1 MSKKILLIDGN
12 SMANRAFYA
21 TMGRM
26 MKTPTGISTNAVY
39 GFFQIMFKTIEEENP
54 DKIIVAF
61 DISSSEKRTKIFSE
75 YKAGRHKTPED
86 LTMQFP
92 IIKELL
98 RMMNIP
104 IVQKDGI
111 EADDILGA
119 IAKKEGKKGNK
130 IIILT
135 GDRDYFQLVDMN
147 VNIRYPKT
155 IMGKTE
161 YIIYDNYKVNEE
173 YGLTPEKL
181 IEVKALMG
189 DASDNI
195 PGVKG
200 IGEKTALKLIIQFEN
215 LEKIYEYIENSD
227 GKEIAKATLN
237 KLIQDKEMAYISR
250 DLGRIDIEYDYE
262 KNLGINIDSIKY
274 TDWRTEEAYSYF
286 KKISFNKF
294 LDKFKDVEIKKAE
307 DTNKIEEN
315 ENYSIED
322 ILKTDIKS
330 KKKEDA
336 ILSSRNENKKEKEIL
351 EDKIKKIREDII
363 LDLEI
368 YSYNETKKEEILEK
382 LKQCIKNI
390 DKYENKIYVYNN
402 SREKLGIKDYDEK
415 ENSNEDIVDKYI
427 KKYILKEDFLENIIQ
442 EEYKNRVT
450 KELSENI
457 SIMFVEDKE
466 ENKDNNKGYIFTLNI
481 DDNILRK
488 IFEDDKIEK
497 ISHGIKE
504 GIVEIL
510 EKGSDF
516 KNLVFDTK
524 IASYILNSEIRT
536 IWIKTN
542 IFKRSRRKL

>member
-39 GFFQIMFKTIEEENP
+39 GFFQIMFKTIEEEKP

-61 DISSSEKRTKIFSE
+61 DISSSEKRTKIFNE
-75 YKAGRHKTPED
+75 YKAGRHKAPED
-86 LTMQFP
+86 LTIQFP

-98 RMMNIP
+98 KTMNIP

-119 IAKKEGKKGNK
+119 IAKKEGKKENK
-130 IIILT
+130 IVILT

-161 YIIYDNYKVNEE
+161 YIIYDNYKINEE
-173 YGLTPEKL
+173 YGLIPEKL

-200 IGEKTALKLIIQFEN
+200 IGEKTALKLIIQFGS

-237 KLIQDKEMAYISR
+237 KLIQDKEMAYVSR

-262 KNLGINIDSIKY
+262 KDLGINIDSIKY
-274 TDWRTEEAYSYF
+274 TDWRTEEAFSYL
-286 KKISFNKF
+286 KKLSFNKF
-294 LDKFKDVEIKKAE
+294 LDKFKDIEIKKAE

-322 ILKTDIKS
+322 ILNTDINS
-330 KKKEDA
+330 KKKEEA
-336 ILSSRNENKKEKEIL
+336 IRNSRNDYKKEKESL
-351 EDKIKKIREDII
+351 ENKVREIKEDIK

-382 LKQCIKNI
+382 LKQCIKDV
-390 DKYENKIYVYNN
+390 DKYGNRIYVYNN
-402 SREKLGIKDYDEK
+402 SREKIGIKDYDNR
-415 ENSNEDIVDKYI
+415 ENINEDIVDKYI

-450 KELSENI
+450 KEISENI
-457 SIMFVEDKE
+457 TIMFVDKN
-466 ENKDNNKGYIFTLNI
+466 NKKGYIYTLNI
-481 DDNILRK
+481 DDK
-488 IFEDDKIEK
+488 IIQDIFKNEKIEK
-497 ISHGIKE
+497 VSHGIKE

-510 EKGSDF
+510 EKGKDF
-516 KNLVFDTK
+516 KNLIFDTK

-542 IFKRSRRKL
+542 IFKRNRRRL

>member
-161 YIIYDNYKVNEE
+161 YIIYDNYKINEE

-200 IGEKTALKLIIQFEN
+200 IGEKTALKLIIQFGS

-237 KLIQDKEMAYISR
+237 KLRQDKEMAYVSR

-262 KNLGINIDSIKY
+262 KDLGINIDSIKY
-274 TDWRTEEAYSYF
+274 TDWRTEEAFSYL
-286 KKISFNKF
+286 KKLSFNKF
-294 LDKFKDVEIKKAE
+294 LDKFKDIEIKKAE
-307 DTNKIEEN
+307 DTNKIKEN

-322 ILKTDIKS
+322 ILKTDVKS

-336 ILSSRNENKKEKEIL
+336 ILSSRNENKKEQEIL
-351 EDKIKKIREDII
+351 EDKIKKIREDIT

-368 YSYNETKKEEILEK
+368 YSYDETKKEEILEK
-382 LKQCIKNI
+382 LKKCIKNI
-390 DKYENKIYVYNN
+390 DKYGNRIYVYNN
-402 SREKLGIKDYDEK
+402 SREKLGIKDYDNR

-450 KELSENI
+450 KEISENI
-457 SIMFVEDKE
+457 TIMFVDKN
-466 ENKDNNKGYIFTLNI
+466 NKKGYIYTLSI
-481 DDNILRK
+481 DDRIIK
-488 IFEDDKIEK
+488 DIFENEEIEK
-497 ISHGIKE
+497 VSHGIKE
-504 GIVEIL
+504 GIVESL
-510 EKGSDF
+510 EKGNDF
-516 KNLVFDTK
+516 KNLIFDTK

-542 IFKRSRRKL
+542 IFKRNRRRL

>member
-39 GFFQIMFKTIEEENP
+39 GFFQIMFKTIEEEKP

-61 DISSSEKRTKIFSE
+61 DISSSEKRTKIFNE
-75 YKAGRHKTPED
+75 YKAGRHKAPED

-161 YIIYDNYKVNEE
+161 YIIYDNYKINEE

-262 KNLGINIDSIKY
+262 KDLGINIDSIKY
-274 TDWRTEEAYSYF
+274 TDWRTEEAFSYL
-286 KKISFNKF
+286 KKLSFNKF
-294 LDKFKDVEIKKAE
+294 LDKFKDIEIKKAE

-322 ILKTDIKS
+322 ILNTDINS
-330 KKKEDA
+330 KKKEEA
-336 ILSSRNENKKEKEIL
+336 IRNSRNDYKKEKELL
-351 EDKIKKIREDII
+351 ENKVREIKEDIK

-390 DKYENKIYVYNN
+390 DKYGNRIYVYNN
-402 SREKLGIKDYDEK
+402 SREKLGIKDYYEK

-450 KELSENI
+450 KEISENI
-457 SIMFVEDKE
+457 TIMFVDKN
-466 ENKDNNKGYIFTLNI
+466 NKKGYIYTLNI
-481 DDNILRK
+481 DDK
-488 IFEDDKIEK
+488 IIQDIFKNEKIEK
-497 ISHGIKE
+497 VSHGIKE

-510 EKGSDF
+510 EKGKDF
-516 KNLVFDTK
+516 KNLIFDTK

-542 IFKRSRRKL
+542 IFKRNRRRL

>member
-39 GFFQIMFKTIEEENP
+39 GFFQIMFKTIEEEKP

-75 YKAGRHKTPED
+75 YKAGRHKAPED

-98 RMMNIP
+98 KTMNIP

-135 GDRDYFQLVDMN
+135 GDRDYFQLVDIN

-161 YIIYDNYKVNEE
+161 YIIYDNYKINEE
-173 YGLTPEKL
+173 YGLIPEKL

-200 IGEKTALKLIIQFEN
+200 IGEKTALKLIIQFGS
-215 LEKIYEYIENSD
+215 LEKIYKYIENSD

-237 KLIQDKEMAYISR
+237 KLIKDKEMAYVSK

-262 KNLGINIDSIKY
+262 KDLGINIDSIKY
-274 TDWRTEEAYSYF
+274 TDWRTEEAFSYL
-286 KKISFNKF
+286 KKLSFNKF
-294 LDKFKDVEIKKAE
+294 LDKFKDIEIKKAE

-322 ILKTDIKS
+322 ILNTDINS
-330 KKKEDA
+330 KKKEEA
-336 ILSSRNENKKEKEIL
+336 IRKSRNDYKKEKESL
-351 EDKIKKIREDII
+351 ENKVRKIKEDIK

-390 DKYENKIYVYNN
+390 DKYGNRIYVYNN

-450 KELSENI
+450 KEISENI
-457 SIMFVEDKE
+457 TIMFVDK
-466 ENKDNNKGYIFTLNI
+466 NDKKGYIYTLNI
-481 DDNILRK
+481 DDK
-488 IFEDDKIEK
+488 IIQDIFKNEEIEK
-497 ISHGIKE
+497 VSHGIKE

-510 EKGSDF
+510 EKGKDF
-516 KNLVFDTK
+516 KNLIFDTK

-542 IFKRSRRKL
+542 IFKRNRRRL

>member
-39 GFFQIMFKTIEEENP
+39 GFFQIMFKTIEEEKP

-61 DISSSEKRTKIFSE
+61 DISSSEKRTKIFNE
-75 YKAGRHKTPED
+75 YKAGRNKAPED
-86 LTMQFP
+86 LTIHFP
-92 IIKELL
+92 IIIELL
-98 RMMNIP
+98 KTMNIP

-135 GDRDYFQLVDMN
+135 GDRDYFQLVDIN

-161 YIIYDNYKVNEE
+161 YIIYDNYKINEE

-200 IGEKTALKLIIQFEN
+200 IGEKTALKLIIQFGS

-227 GKEIAKATLN
+227 GKEIEKATLN
-237 KLIQDKEMAYISR
+237 KLIQDKEMAYVSK

-262 KNLGINIDSIKY
+262 KDLGINIDSIRY
-274 TDWRTEEAYSYF
+274 TDWRTEEAYSYL

-294 LDKFKDVEIKKAE
+294 LDKFKDIEIKKAE

-322 ILKTDIKS
+322 ILNTDINS
-330 KKKEDA
+330 KKKEEA
-336 ILSSRNENKKEKEIL
+336 IRNSRNDYKKEKESL
-351 EDKIKKIREDII
+351 ENKVREIKEDIK

-382 LKQCIKNI
+382 LKQCIKDI
-390 DKYENKIYVYNN
+390 DKYGNRIYVYNN
-402 SREKLGIKDYDEK
+402 SREKIGIKDYDNR
-415 ENSNEDIVDKYI
+415 ENINEDIVDKYI
-427 KKYILKEDFLENIIQ
+427 KKYILKEDFLEDIIQ

-450 KELSENI
+450 KEMSENI
-457 SIMFVEDKE
+457 TIMFVDK
-466 ENKDNNKGYIFTLNI
+466 NDKKGYIYTLNI
-481 DDNILRK
+481 DDK
-488 IFEDDKIEK
+488 IIQDIFKNEKIEK
-497 ISHGIKE
+497 VSHSIKE

-510 EKGSDF
+510 EKGKDF
-516 KNLVFDTK
+516 KNLIFDTK

-542 IFKRSRRKL
+542 IFKRNRRRL

>member
-1 MSKKILLIDGN
+1 MNKKILLIDGN

-161 YIIYDNYKVNEE
+161 YIIYDNYKINEE
-173 YGLTPEKL
+173 YGLTPAKL

-250 DLGRIDIEYDYE
+250 NLGRIDIEYDYE
-262 KNLGINIDSIKY
+262 KDLGINIDSIRY

-294 LDKFKDVEIKKAE
+294 LDKFKDIEIKKAE
-307 DTNKIEEN
+307 DTNKIEKN

-322 ILKTDIKS
+322 ILKTDVKS

-351 EDKIKKIREDII
+351 EDKIKKIREDIT

-450 KELSENI
+450 KEISENI
-457 SIMFVEDKE
+457 TIMFVDK
-466 ENKDNNKGYIFTLNI
+466 NNSKGYIYTLG
-481 DDNILRK
+481 
-488 IFEDDKIEK
+488 FDDKIIQDIFENEK
-497 ISHGIKE
+497 IEKVSHGIKE

-510 EKGSDF
+510 EKGNDF
-516 KNLVFDTK
+516 KNLIFDTK

-542 IFKRSRRKL
+542 IFKRNRRRL

>member
-1 MSKKILLIDGN
+1 MGKKILLIDGN

-262 KNLGINIDSIKY
+262 KDLGINIDSIRY
-274 TDWRTEEAYSYF
+274 TDWRTEEAYSYL

-307 DTNKIEEN
+307 DTNKIEKN

-322 ILKTDIKS
+322 ILKTDLKS

-336 ILSSRNENKKEKEIL
+336 ILSSRNDNKKEKEIL
-351 EDKIKKIREDII
+351 EDKIKKIREDIT

-390 DKYENKIYVYNN
+390 EKYGNRIYVYNN

-442 EEYKNRVT
+442 EEYKNRIT
-450 KELSENI
+450 KEISENI
-457 SIMFVEDKE
+457 TIMFVDK
-466 ENKDNNKGYIFTLNI
+466 NNSKGYIYTLGI
-481 DDNILRK
+481 
-488 IFEDDKIEK
+488 DDKIIQDIFENEK
-497 ISHGIKE
+497 IEKVSHGIKE
-504 GIVEIL
+504 GIVESL
-510 EKGSDF
+510 EKGNDF
-516 KNLVFDTK
+516 KNLIFDTK

-542 IFKRSRRKL
+542 IFKRNRRRL

>member
-200 IGEKTALKLIIQFEN
+200 IGEKTALKLIIQFES

-262 KNLGINIDSIKY
+262 KDLGINIDSIRY

-294 LDKFKDVEIKKAE
+294 LDKFKDIEIKKAE

-336 ILSSRNENKKEKEIL
+336 ILNSRNENKKEKEIL
-351 EDKIKKIREDII
+351 EDKIKKIKEDIT

-390 DKYENKIYVYNN
+390 DKYGNRIYVYNN

-450 KELSENI
+450 KEISENI
-457 SIMFVEDKE
+457 TIMFVDK
-466 ENKDNNKGYIFTLNI
+466 NDKKGYIYTLNI
-481 DDNILRK
+481 DDKIIK
-488 IFEDDKIEK
+488 DIFENEKIEK
-497 ISHGIKE
+497 VSHGIKE

-510 EKGSDF
+510 EKGKDF
-516 KNLVFDTK
+516 KNLIFDTK

-542 IFKRSRRKL
+542 IFKRNRRRL

>member
-39 GFFQIMFKTIEEENP
+39 GFFQIMFKTIEEEKP

-61 DISSSEKRTKIFSE
+61 DISSSEKRTKIFNE
-75 YKAGRHKTPED
+75 YKAGRHKAPED
-86 LTMQFP
+86 LTIQFP

-98 RMMNIP
+98 KTMNIP

-135 GDRDYFQLVDMN
+135 GDRDYFQLVDIN

-161 YIIYDNYKVNEE
+161 YIIYDNYKINEE

-200 IGEKTALKLIIQFEN
+200 IGEKTALKLIIQFGS
-215 LEKIYEYIENSD
+215 LEKIYKYIENSD

-237 KLIQDKEMAYISR
+237 KLIQDKEMAYVSR

-262 KNLGINIDSIKY
+262 KDLGINIDSIKY
-274 TDWRTEEAYSYF
+274 TDWRTEEAFSYL
-286 KKISFNKF
+286 KKLSFNKF
-294 LDKFKDVEIKKAE
+294 LDKFKDIEIKKAE

-322 ILKTDIKS
+322 ILNTDINS
-330 KKKEDA
+330 KKKEEA
-336 ILSSRNENKKEKEIL
+336 IRNNRNDYKKEKELL
-351 EDKIKKIREDII
+351 ENKVREIKENIK

-368 YSYNETKKEEILEK
+368 YSYNETKKEKTLEK
-382 LKQCIKNI
+382 LKQCIKDV
-390 DKYENKIYVYNN
+390 DKYGNRIYVYNN
-402 SREKLGIKDYDEK
+402 SREKIGIKDYDNR
-415 ENSNEDIVDKYI
+415 ENINEDIVDKYI

-450 KELSENI
+450 KEISENI
-457 SIMFVEDKE
+457 TIMFVDKN
-466 ENKDNNKGYIFTLNI
+466 NKKGYIYTLNI
-481 DDNILRK
+481 DDK
-488 IFEDDKIEK
+488 IIQDIFKNEKIEK
-497 ISHGIKE
+497 VSHGIKE

-510 EKGSDF
+510 EKGNDF
-516 KNLVFDTK
+516 KNLIFDSK
-524 IASYILNSEIRT
+524 IAIYILNSEIRT

-542 IFKRSRRKL
+542 IFKRNRRRL

>member
-39 GFFQIMFKTIEEENP
+39 GFFQIMFKTIEEEKP

-61 DISSSEKRTKIFSE
+61 DISSSEKRTKIFNE
-75 YKAGRHKTPED
+75 YKAGRHKAPED
-86 LTMQFP
+86 LTIQFP

-98 RMMNIP
+98 KTMNIP

-130 IIILT
+130 IVILT
-135 GDRDYFQLVDMN
+135 GDRDYFQLVDIN

-161 YIIYDNYKVNEE
+161 YIIYDNYKINEE

-200 IGEKTALKLIIQFEN
+200 IGEKTALKLIIQFGS

-237 KLIQDKEMAYISR
+237 KLIKDKEMAYVSR

-262 KNLGINIDSIKY
+262 KDLGINIDSIKY
-274 TDWRTEEAYSYF
+274 TDWRTEEAFSYL
-286 KKISFNKF
+286 KRLSFNKF
-294 LDKFKDVEIKKAE
+294 LDKFKDIEIKKAE

-322 ILKTDIKS
+322 ILNTDINS
-330 KKKEDA
+330 KKKEEA
-336 ILSSRNENKKEKEIL
+336 IRNSRNDYKKEKESL
-351 EDKIKKIREDII
+351 ENKVREIKEDIK

-382 LKQCIKNI
+382 LQKCIKDI
-390 DKYENKIYVYNN
+390 DKYGNRIYVYNN
-402 SREKLGIKDYDEK
+402 SREKIGIKDYDNK

-450 KELSENI
+450 KEISENI
-457 SIMFVEDKE
+457 TIMFVDKN
-466 ENKDNNKGYIFTLNI
+466 NKKGYIYTLNI
-481 DDNILRK
+481 DDKIIQD
-488 IFEDDKIEK
+488 IFENEKIEK
-497 ISHGIKE
+497 VSHGIKE

-510 EKGSDF
+510 EKGNDF
-516 KNLVFDTK
+516 KNLIFDTK

-542 IFKRSRRKL
+542 IFKRNRRRL

>member
-39 GFFQIMFKTIEEENP
+39 GFFQIMFKTIEEEKP

-75 YKAGRHKTPED
+75 YKAGRHKAPED

-98 RMMNIP
+98 KTMNIP

-135 GDRDYFQLVDMN
+135 GDRDYFQLVDIN

-161 YIIYDNYKVNEE
+161 YIIYDNYKINEE
-173 YGLTPEKL
+173 YGLIPEKL

-200 IGEKTALKLIIQFEN
+200 IGEKTALKLIIQFGS
-215 LEKIYEYIENSD
+215 LEKIYKYIENSD

-237 KLIQDKEMAYISR
+237 KLIQDKEMAYVSK

-262 KNLGINIDSIKY
+262 KDLGINIDSIKY
-274 TDWRTEEAYSYF
+274 TDWRTEEAFSYL
-286 KKISFNKF
+286 KKLSFNKF
-294 LDKFKDVEIKKAE
+294 LDKFKDIEIKKAE

-322 ILKTDIKS
+322 ILNTDINS
-330 KKKEDA
+330 KKKEEA
-336 ILSSRNENKKEKEIL
+336 IRKSRNDYKKEKESL
-351 EDKIKKIREDII
+351 ENKVRKIKEDIK

-390 DKYENKIYVYNN
+390 DKYGNRIYVYNN

-450 KELSENI
+450 KEISENI
-457 SIMFVEDKE
+457 TIMFVDK
-466 ENKDNNKGYIFTLNI
+466 NDKKGYIYTLNI
-481 DDNILRK
+481 DDK
-488 IFEDDKIEK
+488 IIQDIFKNEEIEK
-497 ISHGIKE
+497 VSHGIKE

-510 EKGSDF
+510 EKGNDF
-516 KNLVFDTK
+516 KNLIFDTK

-542 IFKRSRRKL
+542 IFKRNRRRL

>member
-161 YIIYDNYKVNEE
+161 YIIYDNYKINEE

-200 IGEKTALKLIIQFEN
+200 IGEKTALKLIIQFES

-262 KNLGINIDSIKY
+262 KDLGINIDSIRY
-274 TDWRTEEAYSYF
+274 TDWRTEEAFSYF

-294 LDKFKDVEIKKAE
+294 LDKFKDIEIKKAE

-322 ILKTDIKS
+322 ILKTDVKS
-330 KKKEDA
+330 KKKEEA
-336 ILSSRNENKKEKEIL
+336 IRNSRNDYKKEKKSL
-351 EDKIKKIREDII
+351 EDKIKKIREDIT

-368 YSYNETKKEEILEK
+368 YSYNDTKKEEILEK

-450 KELSENI
+450 KEISENI
-457 SIMFVEDKE
+457 TIMFVDK
-466 ENKDNNKGYIFTLNI
+466 NNSKGYIYTLSI
-481 DDNILRK
+481 DDRIIQD
-488 IFEDDKIEK
+488 IFKNEKIEK
-497 ISHGIKE
+497 VSHGIKE
-504 GIVEIL
+504 GIVESL
-510 EKGSDF
+510 EKGNDF
-516 KNLVFDTK
+516 KNLIFDTK

-542 IFKRSRRKL
+542 IFKRNRRRL

>member
-39 GFFQIMFKTIEEENP
+39 GFFQIMFKTIEEEKP

-61 DISSSEKRTKIFSE
+61 DISSSEKRTKIFNE
-75 YKAGRHKTPED
+75 YKAGRHMAPED
-86 LTMQFP
+86 LTIQFP

-135 GDRDYFQLVDMN
+135 GDRDYFQLVDIN

-161 YIIYDNYKVNEE
+161 YIIYDNYKINEE

-200 IGEKTALKLIIQFEN
+200 IGEKTALKLIIQFGS
-215 LEKIYEYIENSD
+215 LEKIYKYIENSD

-237 KLIQDKEMAYISR
+237 KLIKDKEMAYVSK

-262 KNLGINIDSIKY
+262 KDLGINIDSIKY
-274 TDWRTEEAYSYF
+274 TDWRTEEAFSYL
-286 KKISFNKF
+286 KKLSFNKF
-294 LDKFKDVEIKKAE
+294 LDKFKDIEIKKAE

-322 ILKTDIKS
+322 ILNTDINS
-330 KKKEDA
+330 KKKEEA
-336 ILSSRNENKKEKEIL
+336 IRKSRNDYKKEKESL
-351 EDKIKKIREDII
+351 ENKVRKIKEDIK

-382 LKQCIKNI
+382 LKQCIKDV
-390 DKYENKIYVYNN
+390 DKYGNRIYVYNN
-402 SREKLGIKDYDEK
+402 SREKIGIKDYDNR
-415 ENSNEDIVDKYI
+415 ENINEDIVDKYI

-450 KELSENI
+450 KEISENI
-457 SIMFVEDKE
+457 TIMFVDK
-466 ENKDNNKGYIFTLNI
+466 NNSKGYIYTLSI
-481 DDNILRK
+481 DDGIIK
-488 IFEDDKIEK
+488 DIFKNEKIEK
-497 ISHGIKE
+497 VSHGIKE

-510 EKGSDF
+510 EKGNDF
-516 KNLVFDTK
+516 KNLIFDTK

-542 IFKRSRRKL
+542 IFKRNRRRL

>member
-26 MKTPTGISTNAVY
+26 MKTPAGISTNAVY

-86 LTMQFP
+86 LTRQFP

-200 IGEKTALKLIIQFEN
+200 IGEKTALKLIIQFES

-262 KNLGINIDSIKY
+262 KDLGINIDSIKY

-294 LDKFKDVEIKKAE
+294 LDKFKDIEIKKAE

-322 ILKTDIKS
+322 ILNTDVKS
-330 KKKEDA
+330 KKKEYA

-351 EDKIKKIREDII
+351 EGKIKKIKEDIT

-368 YSYNETKKEEILEK
+368 YSYDDTKKEEILEK

-427 KKYILKEDFLENIIQ
+427 KKYILKENFLENIIQ

-450 KELSENI
+450 KEISENI
-457 SIMFVEDKE
+457 TIMFVDK
-466 ENKDNNKGYIFTLNI
+466 NNSKGYIYTLGI
-481 DDNILRK
+481 DNRIIKD
-488 IFEDDKIEK
+488 IFENEEIEK
-497 ISHGIKE
+497 VSHGIKE

-510 EKGSDF
+510 EKGNDF
-516 KNLVFDTK
+516 KNLIFDTK

-542 IFKRSRRKL
+542 IFKRNRRRLY

>member
-21 TMGRM
+21 TMGKM

-39 GFFQIMFKTIEEENP
+39 GFFQIMFKTIEEEKP

-227 GKEIAKATLN
+227 GKEIAKATLS

-262 KNLGINIDSIKY
+262 KDLGINIDSIRY

-307 DTNKIEEN
+307 DTNKVEEN

-322 ILKTDIKS
+322 ILKTDVKS

-336 ILSSRNENKKEKEIL
+336 IRNSRNDNKKEKEIL
-351 EDKIKKIREDII
+351 DNKIKKIREDIK

-368 YSYNETKKEEILEK
+368 YSYNDTKKEEILEK

-390 DKYENKIYVYNN
+390 EKYGNRIYVYNN

-450 KELSENI
+450 KEISENI
-457 SIMFVEDKE
+457 TIMFVDK
-466 ENKDNNKGYIFTLNI
+466 NNSKGYIYTLGI
-481 DDNILRK
+481 
-488 IFEDDKIEK
+488 DDKIIQDIFKNEK
-497 ISHGIKE
+497 IEKVSHGIKE

-510 EKGSDF
+510 EKGNDF
-516 KNLVFDTK
+516 KNLIFDTK

-542 IFKRSRRKL
+542 IFKRNRRRL

>member
-161 YIIYDNYKVNEE
+161 YIIYDNYKINEE

-237 KLIQDKEMAYISR
+237 KLIQDKEMAYVSR

-262 KNLGINIDSIKY
+262 KDLGINIDSIKY
-274 TDWRTEEAYSYF
+274 TDWRTEEAFSYL
-286 KKISFNKF
+286 KKLSFNKF
-294 LDKFKDVEIKKAE
+294 LDKFKDIEIKKAE

-322 ILKTDIKS
+322 ILKTDVKS
-330 KKKEDA
+330 KKKEEA
-336 ILSSRNENKKEKEIL
+336 IRNSRNDYKKEKQIL
-351 EDKIKKIREDII
+351 EDKIKKIIEDIT

-368 YSYNETKKEEILEK
+368 YSYDETKKEEILEK

-402 SREKLGIKDYDEK
+402 SREKLGIKDYDNR

-450 KELSENI
+450 KEISENI
-457 SIMFVEDKE
+457 TIMFVDKN
-466 ENKDNNKGYIFTLNI
+466 NKKGYIYTLSM
-481 DDNILRK
+481 DDRIIQDILK
-488 IFEDDKIEK
+488 NEKIEK
-497 ISHGIKE
+497 VSHGIKE
-504 GIVEIL
+504 GIVESL
-510 EKGSDF
+510 EKGNDF
-516 KNLVFDTK
+516 KNLIFDTK

-542 IFKRSRRKL
+542 IFKRNRRRL

>member
-39 GFFQIMFKTIEEENP
+39 GFFQIMFKTIEEEKP

-61 DISSSEKRTKIFSE
+61 DISSSEKRTKIFNE
-75 YKAGRHKTPED
+75 YKAGRHKAPED
-86 LTMQFP
+86 LTIQFP

-98 RMMNIP
+98 KTMNIP

-135 GDRDYFQLVDMN
+135 GDRDYFQLVDIN

-161 YIIYDNYKVNEE
+161 YIIYDNYKINEE

-200 IGEKTALKLIIQFEN
+200 IGEKTALKLIIQFGS

-237 KLIQDKEMAYISR
+237 KLIKDKEMAYVSR

-262 KNLGINIDSIKY
+262 KDLGINIDSIKY
-274 TDWRTEEAYSYF
+274 TDWRTEEAFSYL
-286 KKISFNKF
+286 KKLSFNKF

-322 ILKTDIKS
+322 ILNTDINS
-330 KKKEDA
+330 KKKEEA
-336 ILSSRNENKKEKEIL
+336 IRNSRNDYKKEKESL
-351 EDKIKKIREDII
+351 ENKVREIKEDIK

-390 DKYENKIYVYNN
+390 DKYGNRIYVYNN
-402 SREKLGIKDYDEK
+402 SREKIGIKDYDNR
-415 ENSNEDIVDKYI
+415 ENINEDIVDKYI

-450 KELSENI
+450 KEISENI
-457 SIMFVEDKE
+457 TIMFVDKN
-466 ENKDNNKGYIFTLNI
+466 NKKGYIYTLNI
-481 DDNILRK
+481 DDK
-488 IFEDDKIEK
+488 IIQDIFKNEKIEK
-497 ISHGIKE
+497 VSHGIKE

-510 EKGSDF
+510 EKGKDF
-516 KNLVFDTK
+516 KNLIFDTK

-542 IFKRSRRKL
+542 IFKRNRRRL

>member
-39 GFFQIMFKTIEEENP
+39 GFFQIMFKTIEEEKP

-61 DISSSEKRTKIFSE
+61 DISSSEKRTKIFNE
-75 YKAGRHKTPED
+75 YKAGRHKAPED
-86 LTMQFP
+86 LTIQFP

-98 RMMNIP
+98 KTMNIP

-135 GDRDYFQLVDMN
+135 GDRDYFQLVDIN

-161 YIIYDNYKVNEE
+161 YIIYDNYKINEE

-200 IGEKTALKLIIQFEN
+200 IGEKTALKLIIQFGS

-237 KLIQDKEMAYISR
+237 KLIQDKEMAYVSK

-262 KNLGINIDSIKY
+262 KDLGINIDSIKY
-274 TDWRTEEAYSYF
+274 TDWRTEEAFSYL
-286 KKISFNKF
+286 KKLSFNKF
-294 LDKFKDVEIKKAE
+294 LDKFKDIEIKKAE

-322 ILKTDIKS
+322 ILNTDINS
-330 KKKEDA
+330 KKKEED
-336 ILSSRNENKKEKEIL
+336 IRNSRNDYKKEKESL
-351 EDKIKKIREDII
+351 ENKVREIKEDIR

-382 LKQCIKNI
+382 LKQCIKDV
-390 DKYENKIYVYNN
+390 DKYGNRIYVYNN
-402 SREKLGIKDYDEK
+402 SREKIGIKDYDNR
-415 ENSNEDIVDKYI
+415 ENINEDIVDKYI

-450 KELSENI
+450 KEISENI
-457 SIMFVEDKE
+457 TIMFVDKN
-466 ENKDNNKGYIFTLNI
+466 NKKGYIHTLNI
-481 DDNILRK
+481 DDK
-488 IFEDDKIEK
+488 IIQDIFKNEKIEK
-497 ISHGIKE
+497 VSHGIKE

-510 EKGSDF
+510 EKGKDF
-516 KNLVFDTK
+516 KSLIFDTK

-542 IFKRSRRKL
+542 IFKRNRRRL

>member
-39 GFFQIMFKTIEEENP
+39 GFFQIMFKTIEEEKP

-61 DISSSEKRTKIFSE
+61 DISSSEKRTKIFNE
-75 YKAGRHKTPED
+75 YKAGRHKAPED
-86 LTMQFP
+86 LTIQFP

-98 RMMNIP
+98 KTMNIP

-135 GDRDYFQLVDMN
+135 GDRDYFQLVDIN

-161 YIIYDNYKVNEE
+161 YIIYDNYKINEE

-200 IGEKTALKLIIQFEN
+200 IGEKTALKLIIQFGS
-215 LEKIYEYIENSD
+215 LEKIYEYIEKSD

-237 KLIQDKEMAYISR
+237 KLIKDKEMAYVSR

-262 KNLGINIDSIKY
+262 KDLGINIDSIKY
-274 TDWRTEEAYSYF
+274 TDWRTEEAFSYL
-286 KKISFNKF
+286 KKLSFNKF
-294 LDKFKDVEIKKAE
+294 LDKFKDIEIKKAE

-322 ILKTDIKS
+322 ILNTDINS
-330 KKKEDA
+330 KKKEEA
-336 ILSSRNENKKEKEIL
+336 IRNSRNDYKKEKESL
-351 EDKIKKIREDII
+351 ENKVREIKENIK
-363 LDLEI
+363 LNLEI
-368 YSYNETKKEEILEK
+368 YSYNETKKEEILGK
-382 LKQCIKNI
+382 LKQCIKDV
-390 DKYENKIYVYNN
+390 DKYGNRIYVYNN
-402 SREKLGIKDYDEK
+402 SREKIGIKDYDNR
-415 ENSNEDIVDKYI
+415 ENINEDIVDKYI

-450 KELSENI
+450 KEISENI
-457 SIMFVEDKE
+457 TIMFVDK
-466 ENKDNNKGYIFTLNI
+466 NNSKGYIYTLSI
-481 DDNILRK
+481 DDRIIK
-488 IFEDDKIEK
+488 DIFENEKIEK

-504 GIVEIL
+504 GIVESL
-510 EKGSDF
+510 EKGNDF
-516 KNLVFDTK
+516 KNLIFDTK

-542 IFKRSRRKL
+542 IFKRNRRRL

>member
-39 GFFQIMFKTIEEENP
+39 GFFQIMFKTIEEEKP

-61 DISSSEKRTKIFSE
+61 DISSSEKRTKIFNE
-75 YKAGRHKTPED
+75 YKAGRHKAPED
-86 LTMQFP
+86 LTIQFP

-98 RMMNIP
+98 KTMNIP

-135 GDRDYFQLVDMN
+135 GDRDYFQLVDIN

-161 YIIYDNYKVNEE
+161 YIIYDNYKINEE

-200 IGEKTALKLIIQFEN
+200 IGEKTALKLIIQFGS
-215 LEKIYEYIENSD
+215 LEKIYKYIENSD

-237 KLIQDKEMAYISR
+237 KLIQDKEMAYVSR

-262 KNLGINIDSIKY
+262 KDLGINIDSIKY
-274 TDWRTEEAYSYF
+274 TDWRTEEAFSYL
-286 KKISFNKF
+286 KKLSFNKF
-294 LDKFKDVEIKKAE
+294 LDKFKDIEIKKAE
-307 DTNKIEEN
+307 DINKIEEN

-322 ILKTDIKS
+322 ILNTDINS
-330 KKKEDA
+330 KKKEEA
-336 ILSSRNENKKEKEIL
+336 IRNSRNDYKKEKESL
-351 EDKIKKIREDII
+351 ENKVREIKENIK
-363 LDLEI
+363 LNLEI

-390 DKYENKIYVYNN
+390 DKYGNRIYVYNN
-402 SREKLGIKDYDEK
+402 SREKLGIKDYDNR

-450 KELSENI
+450 KEISENI
-457 SIMFVEDKE
+457 TIMFVDKN
-466 ENKDNNKGYIFTLNI
+466 NKKGYIYTLGI
-481 DDNILRK
+481 DDRIIQD
-488 IFEDDKIEK
+488 IFKNEKIEK
-497 ISHGIKE
+497 VSHGIKE
-504 GIVEIL
+504 GSVEIL
-510 EKGSDF
+510 EKGNDF
-516 KNLVFDTK
+516 KNLIFDTK

-542 IFKRSRRKL
+542 IFKRNRRRL

>member
-39 GFFQIMFKTIEEENP
+39 GFFQIMFKTIEEEKP

-75 YKAGRHKTPED
+75 YKAGRHKAPED

-98 RMMNIP
+98 KTMNIP

-135 GDRDYFQLVDMN
+135 GDRDYFQLVDIN

-161 YIIYDNYKVNEE
+161 YIIYDNYKINEE
-173 YGLTPEKL
+173 YGLIPEKL
-181 IEVKALMG
+181 IEVKSLMG

-200 IGEKTALKLIIQFEN
+200 IGEKTALKLIIQFGS
-215 LEKIYEYIENSD
+215 LEKIYKYIENSD

-237 KLIQDKEMAYISR
+237 KLIKDKEMAYVSK

-262 KNLGINIDSIKY
+262 KDLGINIDSIKY
-274 TDWRTEEAYSYF
+274 TDWRTEEAFSYL
-286 KKISFNKF
+286 KKLSFNKF
-294 LDKFKDVEIKKAE
+294 LDKFKDIEIKKAE

-322 ILKTDIKS
+322 ILNTDINS
-330 KKKEDA
+330 KKKEEA
-336 ILSSRNENKKEKEIL
+336 IRKSRNDYKKEKESL
-351 EDKIKKIREDII
+351 ENKVRKIKEDIK

-390 DKYENKIYVYNN
+390 DKYGNRIYVYNN

-450 KELSENI
+450 KEISENI
-457 SIMFVEDKE
+457 TIMFVDK
-466 ENKDNNKGYIFTLNI
+466 NDKKGYIYTLNI
-481 DDNILRK
+481 DDK
-488 IFEDDKIEK
+488 IIQDIFKNEEIEK
-497 ISHGIKE
+497 VSHGIKE

-510 EKGSDF
+510 EKGKDF
-516 KNLVFDTK
+516 KNLIFDTK

-542 IFKRSRRKL
+542 IFKRNRRRL

>member
-1 MSKKILLIDGN
+1 MSEKILLIDGN

-237 KLIQDKEMAYISR
+237 KLIQDKEMAYVSR

-262 KNLGINIDSIKY
+262 KDLGINIDSIKY
-274 TDWRTEEAYSYF
+274 TDWRTEEAFSYL
-286 KKISFNKF
+286 KKLSFNKF
-294 LDKFKDVEIKKAE
+294 LDKFKDIEIKKAE

-322 ILKTDIKS
+322 ILKTDVKS
-330 KKKEDA
+330 KKKEEA
-336 ILSSRNENKKEKEIL
+336 IRNSRNDYKKEKESL
-351 EDKIKKIREDII
+351 ENKIREIKENI
-363 LDLEI
+363 KLDLEI
-368 YSYNETKKEEILEK
+368 YSYNETKKEEILEN

-390 DKYENKIYVYNN
+390 DKYGNKIYVYNN

-442 EEYKNRVT
+442 EEYKNRIT
-450 KELSENI
+450 KEISENI
-457 SIMFVEDKE
+457 TIMFVDK
-466 ENKDNNKGYIFTLNI
+466 NNSKGYIYTLSI
-481 DDNILRK
+481 DDGIIK
-488 IFEDDKIEK
+488 DIFENEKIEK
-497 ISHGIKE
+497 VSHGIKE
-504 GIVEIL
+504 GIVESL
-510 EKGSDF
+510 EKGNDF
-516 KNLVFDTK
+516 KNLIFDTK

-542 IFKRSRRKL
+542 IFKRNRRRL

>member
-1 MSKKILLIDGN
+1 MSEKILLIDGN

-135 GDRDYFQLVDMN
+135 GDRDYFQLVDIN

-161 YIIYDNYKVNEE
+161 YIIYDNYKINEE

-262 KNLGINIDSIKY
+262 KDLGINIDSIRY

-294 LDKFKDVEIKKAE
+294 LDKFKDIEIKKAE

-322 ILKTDIKS
+322 ILKTDVKS

-336 ILSSRNENKKEKEIL
+336 ILSSRNENKKEKESL
-351 EDKIKKIREDII
+351 ENKVREIKEDIK

-450 KELSENI
+450 KEISENI
-457 SIMFVEDKE
+457 TIMFVDK
-466 ENKDNNKGYIFTLNI
+466 NNSKGYIYTLSI
-481 DDNILRK
+481 DDRIIK
-488 IFEDDKIEK
+488 DIFENEKIEK
-497 ISHGIKE
+497 VSHGIKE

-510 EKGSDF
+510 EKGNDF
-516 KNLVFDTK
+516 KNLIFDTK

-542 IFKRSRRKL
+542 IFKRNRRRL

>member
-75 YKAGRHKTPED
+75 YKAGRHKAPED

-161 YIIYDNYKVNEE
+161 YIIYDNYKINEE

-200 IGEKTALKLIIQFEN
+200 IGEKTALKLIIQFGS

-237 KLIQDKEMAYISR
+237 KLIQDKEMAYVSR

-262 KNLGINIDSIKY
+262 KDLGINIDSIKY
-274 TDWRTEEAYSYF
+274 TDWRTEEAFSYL
-286 KKISFNKF
+286 KKLSFNKF
-294 LDKFKDVEIKKAE
+294 LDKFKDIEIKKAE

-322 ILKTDIKS
+322 ILNTDIKS

-351 EDKIKKIREDII
+351 EDKIRKIREDIT

-368 YSYNETKKEEILEK
+368 YSYNDTKKEEILEK

-390 DKYENKIYVYNN
+390 DKYGNRIYVYNN
-402 SREKLGIKDYDEK
+402 SREKIGIKDYDNR

-427 KKYILKEDFLENIIQ
+427 KKYILKEDFLEDIIQ

-450 KELSENI
+450 KEISENI
-457 SIMFVEDKE
+457 TIMFVDKN
-466 ENKDNNKGYIFTLNI
+466 NKKGYIYTLGM
-481 DDNILRK
+481 DDRIIQDILK
-488 IFEDDKIEK
+488 NEKIEK
-497 ISHGIKE
+497 VSHGIKE
-504 GIVEIL
+504 GIVESL
-510 EKGSDF
+510 EKGNDF
-516 KNLVFDTK
+516 KNLIFDTK

-542 IFKRSRRKL
+542 IFKRNRRRL

>member
-39 GFFQIMFKTIEEENP
+39 GFFQIMFKTIEEEKP

-61 DISSSEKRTKIFSE
+61 DISSSEKRTKIFNE
-75 YKAGRHKTPED
+75 YKAGRHKAPED
-86 LTMQFP
+86 LTIQFP

-98 RMMNIP
+98 KTMNIP

-135 GDRDYFQLVDMN
+135 GDRDYFQLVDIN

-161 YIIYDNYKVNEE
+161 YIIYDNYKINEE

-200 IGEKTALKLIIQFEN
+200 IGEKTALKLIIQFGS

-237 KLIQDKEMAYISR
+237 KLIQDKEMAYVSR

-262 KNLGINIDSIKY
+262 KDLGINIDSIKY
-274 TDWRTEEAYSYF
+274 TDWRTEEAFSYL
-286 KKISFNKF
+286 KKLSFNKF

-307 DTNKIEEN
+307 DTNEIEEN

-322 ILKTDIKS
+322 ILNTDINS
-330 KKKEDA
+330 KKKEEA
-336 ILSSRNENKKEKEIL
+336 IRNSRNDYKKEKESL
-351 EDKIKKIREDII
+351 ENKVREIKENIK
-363 LDLEI
+363 LNLEI

-382 LKQCIKNI
+382 LKQCIKDI
-390 DKYENKIYVYNN
+390 DKYGNRIYVYNN
-402 SREKLGIKDYDEK
+402 SREKIGIKDYDNRE
-415 ENSNEDIVDKYI
+415 SINEDIVDKYI

-450 KELSENI
+450 KEISENI
-457 SIMFVEDKE
+457 TIMFVDKN
-466 ENKDNNKGYIFTLNI
+466 NKKGYIYTLNI
-481 DDNILRK
+481 DDK
-488 IFEDDKIEK
+488 IIQDIFKNEEVEK
-497 ISHGIKE
+497 VSHGIKE

-510 EKGSDF
+510 EKGKDF
-516 KNLVFDTK
+516 KNLRFDTK

-542 IFKRSRRKL
+542 IFKRNRRRL

>member
-39 GFFQIMFKTIEEENP
+39 GFFQIMFKTIEEEKP

-61 DISSSEKRTKIFSE
+61 DISSSEKRTKIFNE
-75 YKAGRHKTPED
+75 YKAGRHKAPED
-86 LTMQFP
+86 LTIQFP

-98 RMMNIP
+98 KTMNIP

-135 GDRDYFQLVDMN
+135 GDRDYFQLVDIN

-161 YIIYDNYKVNEE
+161 YIIYDNYKINEE

-200 IGEKTALKLIIQFEN
+200 IGEKTALKLIIQFGS
-215 LEKIYEYIENSD
+215 LEKIYEYIEKSD

-237 KLIQDKEMAYISR
+237 KLIKDKEMAYVSR

-262 KNLGINIDSIKY
+262 KDLGINIDSIKY
-274 TDWRTEEAYSYF
+274 TDWRTEEAFSYL
-286 KKISFNKF
+286 KKLSFNKF
-294 LDKFKDVEIKKAE
+294 LDKFKDIEIKKAE

-322 ILKTDIKS
+322 ILNTDINS
-330 KKKEDA
+330 KKKEEA
-336 ILSSRNENKKEKEIL
+336 IRNSRNDYKKEKESL
-351 EDKIKKIREDII
+351 ENKVREIKENIK

-368 YSYNETKKEEILEK
+368 YSYNETKKEEILGK
-382 LKQCIKNI
+382 LKQCIKDV
-390 DKYENKIYVYNN
+390 DKYGNRIYVYNN
-402 SREKLGIKDYDEK
+402 SREKIGIKDYDNR
-415 ENSNEDIVDKYI
+415 ENINEDIVDKYI

-450 KELSENI
+450 KEISENI
-457 SIMFVEDKE
+457 TIMFVDK
-466 ENKDNNKGYIFTLNI
+466 NNSKGYIYTLSI
-481 DDNILRK
+481 DDRIIK
-488 IFEDDKIEK
+488 DIFENEKIEK

-504 GIVEIL
+504 GIVESL
-510 EKGSDF
+510 EKGNDF
-516 KNLVFDTK
+516 KNLIFDTK

-542 IFKRSRRKL
+542 IFKRNRRRL

>member
-262 KNLGINIDSIKY
+262 KDLGINIDSIRY

-294 LDKFKDVEIKKAE
+294 LDKFKDIEIKKAE

-322 ILKTDIKS
+322 ILKTDVKS

-351 EDKIKKIREDII
+351 EDKIKKIKEDII

-390 DKYENKIYVYNN
+390 EKYENKIYVYNN

-450 KELSENI
+450 KEISENI
-457 SIMFVEDKE
+457 TIMFVDRN
-466 ENKDNNKGYIFTLNI
+466 NKKGYIYTLSI
-481 DDNILRK
+481 DDRIIK
-488 IFEDDKIEK
+488 DIFENEEIEK
-497 ISHGIKE
+497 VSHGIKE

-510 EKGSDF
+510 EKGNDF
-516 KNLVFDTK
+516 KNLIFDTK

-542 IFKRSRRKL
+542 IFKRNRRRL

>member
-39 GFFQIMFKTIEEENP
+39 GFFQIMFKTIEEEKP

-61 DISSSEKRTKIFSE
+61 DISSSEKRTKIFNE
-75 YKAGRHKTPED
+75 YKAGRHKAPED
-86 LTMQFP
+86 LTIQFP

-98 RMMNIP
+98 KTMNIP

-119 IAKKEGKKGNK
+119 IAKKEGKKENK
-130 IIILT
+130 IVILT

-161 YIIYDNYKVNEE
+161 YIIYDNYKINEE

-200 IGEKTALKLIIQFEN
+200 IGEKTALKLIIQFGS

-237 KLIQDKEMAYISR
+237 KLIQDKEMAYVSR

-262 KNLGINIDSIKY
+262 KDLGINIDSIKY
-274 TDWRTEEAYSYF
+274 TDWRTEEAFSYL
-286 KKISFNKF
+286 KKLSFNKF
-294 LDKFKDVEIKKAE
+294 LDKFKDIEIKKAE

-322 ILKTDIKS
+322 ILNTDINS
-330 KKKEDA
+330 KKKEEA
-336 ILSSRNENKKEKEIL
+336 IRKSRNDYKKEKESL
-351 EDKIKKIREDII
+351 ENKVRKIKEDIK

-390 DKYENKIYVYNN
+390 GKYGNRIYVYNN

-450 KELSENI
+450 KEISENI
-457 SIMFVEDKE
+457 TIMFVEKNDK
-466 ENKDNNKGYIFTLNI
+466 KGYIYTLNI
-481 DDNILRK
+481 DDK
-488 IFEDDKIEK
+488 IIQDIFKNEEIEK
-497 ISHGIKE
+497 VSHGIKE

-510 EKGSDF
+510 EKGNDF
-516 KNLVFDTK
+516 KNLIFDTK

-542 IFKRSRRKL
+542 IFKRNRRRL

>member
-26 MKTPTGISTNAVY
+26 MKTPAGISTNAVY

-200 IGEKTALKLIIQFEN
+200 IGEKTALKLIIQFGS

-237 KLIQDKEMAYISR
+237 KLIKDKEMAYVSR

-262 KNLGINIDSIKY
+262 KDLGINIDSIKY
-274 TDWRTEEAYSYF
+274 TDWRTEEAFSYL
-286 KKISFNKF
+286 KRLSFNKF
-294 LDKFKDVEIKKAE
+294 LDKFKDIEIKKAE

-330 KKKEDA
+330 KKKENA

-351 EDKIKKIREDII
+351 EDKIKKIKEDII

-415 ENSNEDIVDKYI
+415 ENINEDIVDKYI
-427 KKYILKEDFLENIIQ
+427 KKYILKEDFLEDIIQ

-450 KELSENI
+450 KEISENI
-457 SIMFVEDKE
+457 TIMFVDK
-466 ENKDNNKGYIFTLNI
+466 NNSKGYIYTLSI
-481 DDNILRK
+481 
-488 IFEDDKIEK
+488 DDKIIQDIFENEEIEK
-497 ISHGIKE
+497 VSHGIKE
-504 GIVEIL
+504 GIVESL
-510 EKGSDF
+510 EKGNDF
-516 KNLVFDTK
+516 KNLIFDTK

-542 IFKRSRRKL
+542 IFKRNRRRL

>member
-39 GFFQIMFKTIEEENP
+39 GFFQIMFKTIEEEKP

-75 YKAGRHKTPED
+75 YKAGRHKAPED
-86 LTMQFP
+86 LTIQFP

-98 RMMNIP
+98 KTMNIP

-135 GDRDYFQLVDMN
+135 GDRDYFQLVDIN
-147 VNIRYPKT
+147 INIRYPKT

-161 YIIYDNYKVNEE
+161 YIIYDNYKINEE

-200 IGEKTALKLIIQFEN
+200 IGEKTALKLIIQFGS
-215 LEKIYEYIENSD
+215 LEKIYEYIEKSD

-237 KLIQDKEMAYISR
+237 KLIQDKEMAYVSR

-262 KNLGINIDSIKY
+262 KDLGINIDSIKY
-274 TDWRTEEAYSYF
+274 TDWRTEEAFSYL
-286 KKISFNKF
+286 KKLSFNKF

-322 ILKTDIKS
+322 ILNTDINS
-330 KKKEDA
+330 KKKEEA
-336 ILSSRNENKKEKEIL
+336 IRNSRNDYKKEKKSLENKVREI
-351 EDKIKKIREDII
+351 KEDIK

-390 DKYENKIYVYNN
+390 DKYGNRIYVYNN
-402 SREKLGIKDYDEK
+402 SREKLGIKDYDNR

-450 KELSENI
+450 KEISENI
-457 SIMFVEDKE
+457 TIMFVDKN
-466 ENKDNNKGYIFTLNI
+466 NKKGYIYTLNI
-481 DDNILRK
+481 DDK
-488 IFEDDKIEK
+488 IIQDIFKNEKIEK
-497 ISHGIKE
+497 VSHGIKE

-510 EKGSDF
+510 EKGKDF
-516 KNLVFDTK
+516 KNLIFDTK

-542 IFKRSRRKL
+542 IFKRNRRRL

>member
-262 KNLGINIDSIKY
+262 KDLGINIDSIRY

-294 LDKFKDVEIKKAE
+294 LDKFKDIEIKKAE

-322 ILKTDIKS
+322 ILKTDVKS

-336 ILSSRNENKKEKEIL
+336 ILSSRNENKKEKESL
-351 EDKIKKIREDII
+351 ENKVREIKEDIK

-402 SREKLGIKDYDEK
+402 SREKIGIKDYDNR
-415 ENSNEDIVDKYI
+415 ENINEDIVDKYI

-450 KELSENI
+450 KEISENI
-457 SIMFVEDKE
+457 TIMFVDK
-466 ENKDNNKGYIFTLNI
+466 NNSKGYIYTLGI
-481 DDNILRK
+481 DDNIIQD
-488 IFEDDKIEK
+488 IFENEKIEK
-497 ISHGIKE
+497 VSHGIKE
-504 GIVEIL
+504 GIVESL
-510 EKGSDF
+510 EKGNDF
-516 KNLVFDTK
+516 KTLIFDTK

-542 IFKRSRRKL
+542 IFKRNRRRLY

>member
-39 GFFQIMFKTIEEENP
+39 GFFQIMFKTIEEEKP

-61 DISSSEKRTKIFSE
+61 DISSSEKRTKIFNE
-75 YKAGRHKTPED
+75 YKAGRHKAPED
-86 LTMQFP
+86 LTIQFP

-98 RMMNIP
+98 KTMNIP

-135 GDRDYFQLVDMN
+135 GDRDYFQLVDIN

-161 YIIYDNYKVNEE
+161 YIIYDNYKINEE

-200 IGEKTALKLIIQFEN
+200 IGEKTALKLIIQFGS

-237 KLIQDKEMAYISR
+237 KLIKDKEMAYVSR

-262 KNLGINIDSIKY
+262 KDLGINIDSIKY
-274 TDWRTEEAYSYF
+274 TDWRTEEAFSYL
-286 KKISFNKF
+286 KRLSFNKF
-294 LDKFKDVEIKKAE
+294 LDKFKDIEIKKAE

-322 ILKTDIKS
+322 ILNTDINS
-330 KKKEDA
+330 KKKEEA
-336 ILSSRNENKKEKEIL
+336 IRNSRNDYKKEKESL
-351 EDKIKKIREDII
+351 ENKVREIKENIK
-363 LDLEI
+363 LNLEI

-382 LKQCIKNI
+382 LKQCIKDI
-390 DKYENKIYVYNN
+390 DKYGNRIYVYNN
-402 SREKLGIKDYDEK
+402 SREKIGIKDYDR

-427 KKYILKEDFLENIIQ
+427 KTYILKEDFLENIIQ

-450 KELSENI
+450 KEISENI
-457 SIMFVEDKE
+457 TIMFVDK
-466 ENKDNNKGYIFTLNI
+466 NDKKGYIYILNI
-481 DDNILRK
+481 DDK
-488 IFEDDKIEK
+488 IIQDIFKNEKIEK
-497 ISHGIKE
+497 VSHGIKE

-510 EKGSDF
+510 EKGKDF
-516 KNLVFDTK
+516 KNLIFDTK

-542 IFKRSRRKL
+542 IFKRNRRRL

>member
-1 MSKKILLIDGN
+1 MSEKILLIDGN

-21 TMGRM
+21 TMGRV
-26 MKTPTGISTNAVY
+26 MKTPTGVSTNAVY
-39 GFFQIMFKTIEEENP
+39 GFFQIMFKTIEEEKP

-61 DISSSEKRTKIFSE
+61 DISRSNKRTEMFSE
-75 YKAGRHKTPED
+75 YKAGRHKTPEE

-98 RMMNIP
+98 KMMNIP

-119 IAKKEGKKGNK
+119 IAKKEARKGNR
-130 IIILT
+130 IVILT
-135 GDRDYFQLVDMN
+135 GDRDYFQLVD
-147 VNIRYPKT
+147 VNIHIRYPKT

-161 YIIYDNYKVNEE
+161 YIIYDNYKISEE
-173 YGLTPEKL
+173 YGIKPEKL
-181 IEVKALMG
+181 VEVKALMG

-200 IGEKTALKLIIQFEN
+200 IGEKTALKLVIQFET
-215 LEKIYEYIENSD
+215 LEKLYEYIENSD

-262 KNLGINIDSIKY
+262 KDLGINIDGIRY

-294 LDKFKDVEIKKAE
+294 LDKFKDIDIKKAD
-307 DTNKIEEN
+307 DTNSVTEN

-322 ILKTDIKS
+322 ILNSDVNS
-330 KKKEDA
+330 KKKEEK
-336 ILSSRNENKKEKEIL
+336 IKNSRVENLEEIELVNKRISEIKKELK
-351 EDKIKKIREDII
+351 
-363 LDLEI
+363 LDLEV
-368 YSYNETKKEEILEK
+368 YSYNEIKKEEILEK

-390 DKYENKIYVYNN
+390 DKYGNKIYVYNN
-402 SREKLGIKDYDEK
+402 SGEKLGIKDYDEK

-466 ENKDNNKGYIFTLNI
+466 DNKDNNKGYIFTLNI
-481 DDNILRK
+481 DDNIIRK

>member
-39 GFFQIMFKTIEEENP
+39 GFFQIMFKTIEEEKP

-61 DISSSEKRTKIFSE
+61 DISSSEKRTKIFNE
-75 YKAGRHKTPED
+75 YKAGRHKAPED
-86 LTMQFP
+86 LTIQFP

-98 RMMNIP
+98 KTMNIP

-161 YIIYDNYKVNEE
+161 YIIYDNYKINEE

-200 IGEKTALKLIIQFEN
+200 IGEKTALKLIIQFGS

-237 KLIQDKEMAYISR
+237 KLIQDKEMAYVSR

-262 KNLGINIDSIKY
+262 KDLGINIDSIKY
-274 TDWRTEEAYSYF
+274 TDWRTEEAFSYL
-286 KKISFNKF
+286 KKLSFNKF
-294 LDKFKDVEIKKAE
+294 LDKFKDIEIKKAE

-322 ILKTDIKS
+322 ILNTDINS
-330 KKKEDA
+330 KKKEEA
-336 ILSSRNENKKEKEIL
+336 IRNSRNDYKKEKESL
-351 EDKIKKIREDII
+351 ENKVREIKEDIK
-363 LDLEI
+363 LNLEI

-382 LKQCIKNI
+382 LQKCIKDI
-390 DKYENKIYVYNN
+390 DKYGNRIYVYNN
-402 SREKLGIKDYDEK
+402 SREKIGIKDYDNR
-415 ENSNEDIVDKYI
+415 ENINEDIVDKYI

-450 KELSENI
+450 KEISENI
-457 SIMFVEDKE
+457 TIMFVDKN
-466 ENKDNNKGYIFTLNI
+466 NKKGYIYTLNI
-481 DDNILRK
+481 DDK
-488 IFEDDKIEK
+488 IIQDIFKNEKIEK
-497 ISHGIKE
+497 VSHGVKE

-510 EKGSDF
+510 EKGNDL
-516 KNLVFDTK
+516 KNLIFDTK

-542 IFKRSRRKL
+542 IFKRNRRRL

>member
-39 GFFQIMFKTIEEENP
+39 GFFQIMFKTIEEEKP

-61 DISSSEKRTKIFSE
+61 DISSSEKRTKIFNE
-75 YKAGRHKTPED
+75 YKAGRHKAPED
-86 LTMQFP
+86 LTIQFP

-98 RMMNIP
+98 KTMNIP

-135 GDRDYFQLVDMN
+135 GDRDYFQLVDIN

-161 YIIYDNYKVNEE
+161 YIIYDNYKINEE

-200 IGEKTALKLIIQFEN
+200 IGEKTALKLIIQFGS
-215 LEKIYEYIENSD
+215 LEKIYKYIENSD
-227 GKEIAKATLN
+227 GKEIAKAILN
-237 KLIQDKEMAYISR
+237 KLIKDKEMAYVSK

-262 KNLGINIDSIKY
+262 KDLGINIDSIKY
-274 TDWRTEEAYSYF
+274 TDWRTEEAFSYL
-286 KKISFNKF
+286 KKLSFNKF
-294 LDKFKDVEIKKAE
+294 LDKFKDIEIKKAE
-307 DTNKIEEN
+307 DINKIEEN

-322 ILKTDIKS
+322 ILNTDINS
-330 KKKEDA
+330 KKKEEA
-336 ILSSRNENKKEKEIL
+336 IRNSRNDYKKEKESL
-351 EDKIKKIREDII
+351 ENKVREIKENIK
-363 LDLEI
+363 LNLEI

-390 DKYENKIYVYNN
+390 DKYGNRIYVYNN
-402 SREKLGIKDYDEK
+402 SREKLGIKDHDNR

-427 KKYILKEDFLENIIQ
+427 KKYILKENFLENIIQ

-450 KELSENI
+450 KEISENI
-457 SIMFVEDKE
+457 TIMFVDKN
-466 ENKDNNKGYIFTLNI
+466 NKKGYIYTLGI
-481 DDNILRK
+481 DDRIIQD
-488 IFEDDKIEK
+488 IFKNEKIEK
-497 ISHGIKE
+497 VSHGIKE
-504 GIVEIL
+504 GSVEIL
-510 EKGSDF
+510 EKGNDF
-516 KNLVFDTK
+516 KNLIFDTK

-542 IFKRSRRKL
+542 IFKRNRRRL

>member
-39 GFFQIMFKTIEEENP
+39 GFFQIMFKTIEEEKP

-75 YKAGRHKTPED
+75 YKAGRHKAPED
-86 LTMQFP
+86 LTIQFP

-98 RMMNIP
+98 KTMNIP

-161 YIIYDNYKVNEE
+161 YIIYDNYKINEE

-200 IGEKTALKLIIQFEN
+200 IGEKTALKLIIQFGS
-215 LEKIYEYIENSD
+215 LEKIYEYIEKSD
-227 GKEIAKATLN
+227 GGEIAKATLN
-237 KLIQDKEMAYISR
+237 KLIQDKEMAYVSR

-262 KNLGINIDSIKY
+262 KDLGINIDSIKY
-274 TDWRTEEAYSYF
+274 TDWRTEEAFSYL
-286 KKISFNKF
+286 KKLSFNKF
-294 LDKFKDVEIKKAE
+294 LDKFKDIEIKKAE

-322 ILKTDIKS
+322 ILNTDINS
-330 KKKEDA
+330 KKKEEA
-336 ILSSRNENKKEKEIL
+336 IRKSRNDYKKEKKSLENKVREI
-351 EDKIKKIREDII
+351 KEDIK

-390 DKYENKIYVYNN
+390 DKYGNRIYVYNN
-402 SREKLGIKDYDEK
+402 SREKLGIKDYDNR

-450 KELSENI
+450 KEISENI
-457 SIMFVEDKE
+457 TIMFVDK
-466 ENKDNNKGYIFTLNI
+466 NDKKGYIYTLNI
-481 DDNILRK
+481 DDK
-488 IFEDDKIEK
+488 IIQDIFKNEEIEK
-497 ISHGIKE
+497 VSHGIKE

-510 EKGSDF
+510 EKGKDF
-516 KNLVFDTK
+516 KNLIFDTK

-542 IFKRSRRKL
+542 IFKRNRRRL

>member
-1 MSKKILLIDGN
+1 MSEKILLIDGN

-21 TMGRM
+21 TIGRM

-86 LTMQFP
+86 LTMQLP

-161 YIIYDNYKVNEE
+161 YIIYDNYKINEE

-189 DASDNI
+189 DPSDNI

-250 DLGRIDIEYDYE
+250 DLGRIDVEYDYE
-262 KNLGINIDSIKY
+262 KDLGINIDSIKY
-274 TDWRTEEAYSYF
+274 TDWRTEEAFSYL

-307 DTNKIEEN
+307 DTNKIEKN

-322 ILKTDIKS
+322 ILKTDVKS
-330 KKKEDA
+330 KKKENA

-351 EDKIKKIREDII
+351 EDKIKKIREDIT

-390 DKYENKIYVYNN
+390 DKYGNRIYVYNN

-415 ENSNEDIVDKYI
+415 ENGNEDIVDKYI

-450 KELSENI
+450 KEISENI
-457 SIMFVEDKE
+457 TIMFVDK
-466 ENKDNNKGYIFTLNI
+466 NNSKGYIYTVGI
-481 DDNILRK
+481 
-488 IFEDDKIEK
+488 DDKIIQDIFENEK
-497 ISHGIKE
+497 IEKVSHGIKE

-510 EKGSDF
+510 EKGNDF
-516 KNLVFDTK
+516 KNLIFDTK

-542 IFKRSRRKL
+542 IFKRNRRRL

>member
-1 MSKKILLIDGN
+1 MSEKILLIDGN

-135 GDRDYFQLVDMN
+135 GDRDYFQLVDIN

-161 YIIYDNYKVNEE
+161 YITYDNYKINEE

-200 IGEKTALKLIIQFEN
+200 IGEKTALKLIIQFGS

-237 KLIQDKEMAYISR
+237 KLIQDKEMAYVSR

-262 KNLGINIDSIKY
+262 KDLGINIDSIRY

-322 ILKTDIKS
+322 ILKTDVKS
-330 KKKEDA
+330 KTKEDA
-336 ILSSRNENKKEKEIL
+336 IRNSRNENKKEKEIL
-351 EDKIKKIREDII
+351 EDKIKNIREDIK

-368 YSYNETKKEEILEK
+368 YSYDETKKEEILEK

-390 DKYENKIYVYNN
+390 DKYGNRIYVYNN
-402 SREKLGIKDYDEK
+402 SREKIGIKDYDEK

-442 EEYKNRVT
+442 EEYKSRVT
-450 KELSENI
+450 KEISENI
-457 SIMFVEDKE
+457 TIMFVDKK
-466 ENKDNNKGYIFTLNI
+466 NSKGYIYTLSI
-481 DDNILRK
+481 
-488 IFEDDKIEK
+488 DDKIIQDIFENKKIEK
-497 ISHGIKE
+497 VSHGIKE

-510 EKGSDF
+510 EKGNDF
-516 KNLVFDTK
+516 KNLIFDTK

-542 IFKRSRRKL
+542 IFKRNRRRL

>member
-39 GFFQIMFKTIEEENP
+39 GFFQIMFKTIEEEKP

-75 YKAGRHKTPED
+75 YKAGRHKAPED
-86 LTMQFP
+86 LTIQFP

-98 RMMNIP
+98 KTMNIP

-130 IIILT
+130 IVILT
-135 GDRDYFQLVDMN
+135 GDRDYFQLVDIN

-161 YIIYDNYKVNEE
+161 YIIYDNYKINEE

-200 IGEKTALKLIIQFEN
+200 IGEKTALKLIIQFGS

-237 KLIQDKEMAYISR
+237 KLIQDKEMAYVSR
-250 DLGRIDIEYDYE
+250 DLGRIDIEYNYE
-262 KNLGINIDSIKY
+262 KDLGINIDSIKY
-274 TDWRTEEAYSYF
+274 TDWRTEEAFSYL
-286 KKISFNKF
+286 KKLSFNKF
-294 LDKFKDVEIKKAE
+294 LDKFKDIEIKKAE

-322 ILKTDIKS
+322 ILNTDINS
-330 KKKEDA
+330 KKKEEA
-336 ILSSRNENKKEKEIL
+336 IRKSRNDYKKEKESL
-351 EDKIKKIREDII
+351 ENKIREIKEDVK

-382 LKQCIKNI
+382 LQKCIKNI
-390 DKYENKIYVYNN
+390 DKYGNRIYVYNN
-402 SREKLGIKDYDEK
+402 SREKIGIKDYDNR

-450 KELSENI
+450 KEISENI
-457 SIMFVEDKE
+457 TIMFVDK
-466 ENKDNNKGYIFTLNI
+466 NDKKGYIYTLNI
-481 DDNILRK
+481 DDK
-488 IFEDDKIEK
+488 IIQDIFKNEKIEK
-497 ISHGIKE
+497 VSHGIKE

-510 EKGSDF
+510 EKENDF
-516 KNLVFDTK
+516 KNLIFDTK

-542 IFKRSRRKL
+542 IFKRNRRRL

>member
-39 GFFQIMFKTIEEENP
+39 GFFQIMFKTIEEEKP

-75 YKAGRHKTPED
+75 YKAGRHKAPED

-98 RMMNIP
+98 KTMNIP

-135 GDRDYFQLVDMN
+135 GDRDYFQLVDIN

-161 YIIYDNYKVNEE
+161 YIIYDNYKINEE

-200 IGEKTALKLIIQFEN
+200 IGEKTALKLIIQFGS

-237 KLIQDKEMAYISR
+237 KLIQDKEMAYVSR

-262 KNLGINIDSIKY
+262 KDLGINIDSIRY

-307 DTNKIEEN
+307 NTNKIEEN

-322 ILKTDIKS
+322 ILNTDINS
-330 KKKEDA
+330 KKKEEA
-336 ILSSRNENKKEKEIL
+336 IRNSRNDYKKEKESL
-351 EDKIKKIREDII
+351 ENKVREIKEDIK

-390 DKYENKIYVYNN
+390 GKYGNRIYVYNN
-402 SREKLGIKDYDEK
+402 SKEKIGIKDYDNR

-450 KELSENI
+450 KEISENI
-457 SIMFVEDKE
+457 TIMFVDK
-466 ENKDNNKGYIFTLNI
+466 NNSKGYIYTLSI
-481 DDNILRK
+481 DDGIIK
-488 IFEDDKIEK
+488 DIFENEKIEK
-497 ISHGIKE
+497 VSHGIKE

-510 EKGSDF
+510 EKENDF
-516 KNLVFDTK
+516 KNLIFDTK

-542 IFKRSRRKL
+542 IFKRNRRRL